1 LVSNPSASLAPHA
14 FTPQEAADRA
24 ALSQL
29 VAAYGHA
36 IDRRDYRL
44 LDLLYHE
51 DAIDDHRPYFYGS
64 ARDYVA
70 WVPLM
75 MANWKATSHVMMG
88 SVFMID
94 GDYAE
99 GITSARAWH
108 RTLDGQNDFTAWGR
122 YVDQYERRDGIWRFA
137 KRMFVLDATE
147 EGPAGQT
154 DAMGTE
160 GVALSSAG
168 ADDPAYAALRLLKT
182 F

>member
-1 LVSNPSASLAPHA
+1 MSKPSATLAPHA
-14 FTPQEAADRA
+14 FTAEEAADRA

-36 IDRRDYRL
+36 IDRRDYGL
-44 LDLLYHE
+44 LALLYHD
-51 DAIDDHRPYFYGS
+51 DAVDDHSPYFYGP
-64 ARDYVA
+64 AKDYVA
-70 WVPLM
+70 WVPQM
-75 MANWKATSHVMMG
+75 MANWQATSHIMMG
-88 SVFMID
+88 SVFLIE

-108 RTLDGQNDFTAWGR
+108 RTLDGKNDFTAWGR

-147 EGPAGQT
+147 EGPAST
-154 DAMGTE
+154 SDAMGTE
-160 GVALSSAG
+160 GVALSRPG
-168 ADDPAYAALRLLKT
+168 ADDPAYGALRLLKP